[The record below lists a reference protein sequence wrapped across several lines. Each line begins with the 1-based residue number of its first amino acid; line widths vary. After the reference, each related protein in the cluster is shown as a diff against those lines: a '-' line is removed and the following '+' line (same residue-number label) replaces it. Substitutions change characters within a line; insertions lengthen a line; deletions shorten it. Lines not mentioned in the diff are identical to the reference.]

1 MRYKILYNFTHFTF
15 RYINVSHME
24 VFNYECITAEEG
36 VLILSQLKVERLVFL
51 TLLPFNYIPIQLLQ
65 LKNIVCISS
74 EIFPDDVLFPFE
86 LIKHIPTLEVI
97 FIASGVS
104 FQATEF
110 NKIIPI
116 LCSPIKITESGGI
129 ACAELP
135 FVICLKQP
143 KCALGQPFTPSGPS
157 STWFL
162 QLFCQYSSVE

>member
-1 MRYKILYNFTHFTF
+1 M
-15 RYINVSHME
+15 
-24 VFNYECITAEEG
+24 
-36 VLILSQLKVERLVFL
+36 LILLQLKVERLVFL
-51 TLLPFNYIPIQLLQ
+51 TFLPFYITPKQLLQ

-86 LIKHIPTLEVI
+86 LIKQIPNLEVI
-97 FIASGVS
+97 FIAGGVS

-110 NKIIPI
+110 NKITPI
-116 LCSPIKITESGGI
+116 LHSPIKTTENGGI
-129 ACAELP
+129 VCTKSP

-162 QLFCQYSSVE
+162 QLFYRYLSVE